1 MSLWEETRFWE
12 CRRGRQEVR
21 FGGPSVPAET
31 GVEVG
36 GGWFA
41 LGTRIEGGVIV
52 RAVAQLA
59 VAVGMTMVA
68 GLQMDLFRHRRAG
81 GVEASNSG
89 AEWRGVSR
97 SGGQNQA
104 NGSYGDMGDA
114 GHDR

>member
-1 MSLWEETRFWE
+1 M
-12 CRRGRQEVR
+12 EVD
-21 FGGPSVPAET
+21 
-31 GVEVG
+31 

-41 LGTRIEGGVIV
+41 LGTWIEHGVIV
-52 RAVAQLA
+52 GAVAKLA

-81 GVEASNSG
+81 GVEASNRG
-89 AEWRGVSR
+89 AEWRGASR
-97 SGGQNQA
+97 GGGQNQA

>member
-1 MSLWEETRFWE
+1 M
-12 CRRGRQEVR
+12 
-21 FGGPSVPAET
+21 PAET

-68 GLQMDLFRHRRAG
+68 GLQMGLFRHRRAG

-89 AEWRGVSR
+89 AEWRGASR
-97 SGGQNQA
+97 GGGQNQA